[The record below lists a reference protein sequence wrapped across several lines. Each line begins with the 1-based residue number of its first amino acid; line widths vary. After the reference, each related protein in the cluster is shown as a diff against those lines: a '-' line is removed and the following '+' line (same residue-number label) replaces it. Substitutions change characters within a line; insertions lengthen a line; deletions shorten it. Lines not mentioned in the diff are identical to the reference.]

1 VRPPLA
7 TTRVAAV
14 IGDPVQHSLS
24 PVLHNAAFQ
33 AMGLDWVY
41 VAFPVPAGSGVAA
54 VAAMRTFGIGG
65 LSVTMPHKADV
76 AGAVDRLTPVA
87 GRLGVVNTVI
97 LTGSGLLGDST
108 DGPGLIDALR
118 EDEGWHADG
127 RRCVVLGTGG
137 AARAVC
143 LALAGAGAAAVVVV
157 GRRPEAAAACATLA
171 GSVGSVGTI
180 AQVDSADLVVNATSV
195 GMGAARVSPPGG
207 AAPLLRLVDPGPD
220 VFSDRDFRS
229 DADDGRGGHDSR
241 WGARPSLGTA
251 EGESGVGDLPFDL
264 DPGRFGAG
272 QLVVDLIYAPP
283 LTPLL
288 RAARARGAGT
298 ANGIGMLV
306 HQAGRQIQAWTGAAP
321 PLDAMSAALLGA
333 GPFDPL
339 TDDGS
344 RPRS

>member
-1 VRPPLA
+1 MRPPLA

-14 IGDPVQHSLS
+14 IGDPVHHSLS

-41 VAFPVPAGSGVAA
+41 VAFPVPAGSGAAA

-87 GRLGVVNTVI
+87 ARLGVVNTVI
-97 LTGSGLLGDST
+97 VSGSGLLGDST
-108 DGPGLIDALR
+108 DGPGLIDALS
-118 EDEGWHADG
+118 EDEGWYADG

-157 GRRPEAAAACATLA
+157 GRRPDAAVACAAMA
-171 GSVGSVGTI
+171 GSVGSIGAI
-180 AQVDSADLVVNATSV
+180 AEVDSADLVVNATSV
-195 GMGAARVSPPGG
+195 GMGASRVSPVGA
-207 AAPLLRLVDPGPD
+207 AAPLLRLVDSGTAAAVDRGSASGPHARVD
-220 VFSDRDFRS
+220 P
-229 DADDGRGGHDSR
+229 DSH
-241 WGARPSLGTA
+241 WGSRPSLGTA
-251 EGESGVGDLPFDL
+251 DGGSEVGDLPFDV
-264 DPGRFGAG
+264 DPKRFGAG

-288 RAARARGAGT
+288 RAARSRGAGT
-298 ANGIGMLV
+298 VNGIGMLV

-321 PLDAMSAALLGA
+321 PLDAMSAALLAA
-333 GPFDPL
+333 GPLDGL
-339 TDDGS
+339 TDGGIHPPS
-344 RPRS
+344 